1 MVDQPVGNDKSVLA
15 EQSPID
21 AIALEVFS
29 NRLLAIAEEMG
40 RRLVRSSFSPNIKE
54 RRDCSTA
61 LFTADGRL
69 IAQAAH
75 IPIHLGSL
83 FGAVDA
89 IIDRYPI
96 GIMKPGDA
104 FIANDAYLCGGTHLN
119 DISIIE
125 PVFVDG
131 HVHYFAACIGH
142 HTDVGGP
149 TPGSIAPDASSIFE
163 EGIRIPAI
171 QISRNGEIDAGLLDL
186 IAHNTREPEVRKL
199 DLGVQSAVSHFGA
212 IRLAEL
218 ASREGIQRMNFLTD
232 ELIRYAK
239 RRLAGRI
246 NELPD
251 GEYTHTVWMDD
262 DGLGGDPL
270 PICATLIIKGQQLI
284 FDFAG
289 TGNQSRGGFNLLPSG
304 VKATVGYA
312 VKALLD
318 PELPPNT
325 GLFEALELHI
335 PKGTILNPRFPA
347 AVGARTTTC
356 QKLSSAIFGALQPVL
371 PEERTMA
378 SSHDILASMVFGGET
393 IAGTPYV
400 YLETIGG
407 GNGALSNM
415 DGMDGAHCHITN
427 SLNTPAEA
435 VESSY
440 PLRVIEYS
448 LIEGSGGIGRMRGGM
463 GLAREIEAVGQHASF
478 SSRGDN
484 FKTSPKG
491 ANGGGDGG
499 KARVIVKPKN
509 GPQRI
514 VDVKQR
520 RLIMAPGDRVRMET
534 PGGGGFGEPH
544 LRSPDHLA
552 ADIADDRLSC
562 DAAEIYPAPLA
573 LDAIRHSSLL
583 KSH

>member
-1 MVDQPVGNDKSVLA
+1 LDNP
-15 EQSPID
+15 SPID

-61 LFTADGRL
+61 LFAADGRL

-83 FGAVDA
+83 FGAIEA
-89 IIDRYPI
+89 IITKFPLEN
-96 GIMKPGDA
+96 MKPGDA

-125 PVFVDG
+125 PVFVEG
-131 HVHYFAACIGH
+131 SVHYFAACIGH

-149 TPGSIAPDASSIFE
+149 TPGSIAPDAASIFE
-163 EGIRIPAI
+163 EGIRIPAT
-171 QISRNGEIDAGLLDL
+171 QIARSGELDTGLIEL
-186 IAHNTREPEVRKL
+186 IAHNTREPEIRKL
-199 DLGVQSAVSHFGA
+199 DLEVQAAVSRFGA
-212 IRLAEL
+212 IRLGEL
-218 ASREGIQRMNFLTD
+218 ASQEGSKRMALLAD
-232 ELIRYAK
+232 GLIEYAR

-246 NELPD
+246 TALPN
-251 GEYTHTVWMDD
+251 GTYAHTVWMDD

-270 PICATLIIKGQQLI
+270 PICATLTVEGERLI

-304 VKATVGYA
+304 VMATVGYA

-318 PELPPNT
+318 PDLPPNS
-325 GLFEALELHI
+325 GLFQAVELQI

-356 QKLSSAIFGALQPVL
+356 QKLSSAIFGALQPAL
-371 PEERTMA
+371 PLERTMA

-393 IAGTPYV
+393 TTGEPYV

-407 GNGALSNM
+407 GNGALADMN
-415 DGMDGAHCHITN
+415 GMDGAHCHITN

-463 GLAREIEAVGQHASF
+463 GLAREIEAVGQPTSF

-491 ANGGGDGG
+491 VNGGGDGG
-499 KARVIVKPKN
+499 RARVILKPKN
-509 GPQRI
+509 GTERV

-520 RLIMAPGDRVRMET
+520 RLTMAPGDRVRMET
-534 PGGGGFGEPH
+534 PGGGGFGAPA
-544 LRSPDHLA
+544 LRPVDQLA
-552 ADIADDRLSC
+552 ADIADGRLSN
-562 DAAEIYPAPLA
+562 DASDLYPAPLA
-573 LDAIRHSSLL
+573 NNAKDIASG
-583 KSH
+583 